1 MEIICKVK
9 GMFKDKEKDKDKE
22 RGKDKEEII
31 ISMDIVT
38 IIKHKE

>member
-1 MEIICKVK
+1 
-9 GMFKDKEKDKDKE
+9 MFKDKEKDKDKE